1 MKRLKRRITKKN
13 QHLVVVKSGVCVID
27 LFWLAAD
34 ITLVLLGHIE
44 ERLEGSEI
52 DFVASKYLSK
62 ILLIFASGYCVKPPT
77 ISRGKFPALHSH

>member
-1 MKRLKRRITKKN
+1 MKRLKRRITKK
-13 QHLVVVKSGVCVID
+13 QHVVKSGVCVID